1 MKIGTLASKS
11 GCSVQ
16 TIRFYEKEGLLEPAQ
31 RSEGNFRLYDNT
43 ALSRLR
49 FIKQCRSLDL
59 SVREIRELLALNS
72 SPDRDCSEVC
82 QIMETHIQRVEQRLA
97 ELQHLREQLV
107 ALSQRCGR
115 NQTVERCGILHKL
128 HTSDKPAKKS

>member
-16 TIRFYEKEGLLEPAQ
+16 TIRFYEKEGLLEPPQ

-49 FIKQCRSLDL
+49 FIKQCRTLDL
-59 SVREIRELLALNS
+59 SVKEVRELLTING
-72 SPDRDCSEVC
+72 SPDSDCGEVC
-82 QIMETHIQRVEQRLA
+82 QIMDTHIQRVEQRLA
-97 ELQHLREQLV
+97 ELQDLREQLV

-115 NQTVERCGILHKL
+115 NRTVERCGILHKL
-128 HTSDKPAKKS
+128 HTKEKPA